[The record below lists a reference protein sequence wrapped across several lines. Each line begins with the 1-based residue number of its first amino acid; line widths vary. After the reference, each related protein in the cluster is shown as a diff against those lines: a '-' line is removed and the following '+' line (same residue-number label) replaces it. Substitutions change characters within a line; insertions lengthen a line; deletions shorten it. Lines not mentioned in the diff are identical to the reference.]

1 MCQGLF
7 FDESYGFYQGQVLIG
22 PAKVFSN
29 VQWLYG
35 VKPVLSKKSKFRVV
49 VEEVGDCLNTCSALY
64 GTDVHRISCSLR
76 REKGLAKEGTGVYTM
91 AFICQSYM

>member
-49 VEEVGDCLNTCSALY
+49 VEEVGDVWTPAQLYRVLMWIELCSFEGGDTY
-64 GTDVHRISCSLR
+64 KR
-76 REKGLAKEGTGVYTM
+76 RLTQWPLFVKVTRAI
-91 AFICQSYM
+91 F